1 MSSINKYKLDMIKAD
16 VELYDKL
23 HGQLMTMKTQF
34 DALSKKTPND
44 VVNEFKIGL
53 VNKLLVDINELIG
66 DYKPFPN
73 FEQFENSPRVF
84 NSDVLLILAHYLT
97 AMSRFKVAN
106 TTVEKSPINT
116 DWMDTIETWNT
127 ED

>member
-1 MSSINKYKLDMIKAD
+1 MKKAD

-23 HGQLMTMKTQF
+23 LGQLMTMKTQF
-34 DALSKKTPND
+34 EALSKKKPND
-44 VVNEFKIGL
+44 VVNEFKIEL
-53 VNKLLVDINELIG
+53 VNILLVDINGLIG
-66 DYKPFPN
+66 DYKPFPD
-73 FEQFENSPRVF
+73 FDQFENSPKVF

-97 AMSRFKVAN
+97 AMSRFKGAN
-106 TTVEKSPINT
+106 ITVEKSPINT

>member
-1 MSSINKYKLDMIKAD
+1 MPCLKNKCMTKAD
-16 VELYDKL
+16 VELYEKL
-23 HGQLMTMKTQF
+23 HGQLLTMITQF
-34 DALSKKTPND
+34 EALSKKNPND

-53 VNKLLVDINELIG
+53 VNKMLEEINGLIG
-66 DYKPFPN
+66 DYKPFPD

-97 AMSRFKVAN
+97 AMSRFKNAN
-106 TTVEKSPINT
+106 ITVEQSPLKT

-127 ED
+127 KD

>member
-1 MSSINKYKLDMIKAD
+1 MTKTD

-23 HGQLMTMKTQF
+23 HGQLKTMKSQF
-34 DALSKKTPND
+34 DALSKKNPND

-53 VNKLLVDINELIG
+53 VNKLLADINGLIG

-73 FEQFENSPRVF
+73 FEQFENSPKVF

-97 AMSRFKVAN
+97 AMSRFKGAN
-106 TTVEKSPINT
+106 ITVEKSPINT
-116 DWMDTIETWNT
+116 DWMNTIETWNT

>member
-1 MSSINKYKLDMIKAD
+1 MTKTD

-23 HGQLMTMKTQF
+23 HGQLMTMKSQF
-34 DALSKKTPND
+34 DALSKKNPND

-53 VNKLLVDINELIG
+53 VNKLLADINGLIG

-73 FEQFENSPRVF
+73 FEQFENSPKVF
-84 NSDVLLILAHYLT
+84 NSDVLLILVHYLT
-97 AMSRFKVAN
+97 AMSRFKGAII
-106 TTVEKSPINT
+106 TVEKSPINT
-116 DWMDTIETWNT
+116 DWMNTIETWNT